1 MSLARPTDNF
11 DRGSAPAP
19 PAGGPSEI
27 ADWKNLTASE
37 MSTDP
42 GEYTNFSLGQS
53 SVSGYNLKVLI
64 NADILVLTKRF
75 PFNRAAV
82 IYFDTGITNADIGDD
97 DKRIITIQTMA
108 EFDGLE
114 QNGTIRSDTTH
125 QTSIVPFISSQDGF
139 PFATGDIGLSGTGV
153 TFEGGNVTRF
163 PPVLIRNTINPA
175 TSGIIL
181 GAASTLLAFTNEATL
196 TMRDNPNQANACWYR
211 GESQAYWDNNGE
223 NALAGGIVATL
234 QDINVNAFAASDNTV
249 KIGVAFHLNLT
260 EDSSYQ
266 REINLNFKYRILQ
279 TTS

>member
-1 MSLARPTDNF
+1 MSFN
-11 DRGSAPAP
+11 GSFFGGGGL
-19 PAGGPSEI
+19 AGGAAGSSNI

-37 MSTDP
+37 MSTDL
-42 GEYTNFSLGQS
+42 GEYTNFTLSDS
-53 SVSGYNLKVLI
+53 TVSGYSLKVLI

-82 IYFDTGITNADIGDD
+82 IYFDTGITNADIGDGD
-97 DKRIITIQTMA
+97 NRIITIQTMA

-114 QNGTIRSDTTH
+114 QGGTIRSDTTH

-139 PFATGDIGLSGTGV
+139 PFATGDIGLGGTGV

-163 PPVLIRNTINPA
+163 PPVLIRNTLNPA

-211 GESQAYWDNNGE
+211 GESQAYWDNGGE
-223 NALAGGIVATL
+223 NALAGGITASL
-234 QDINVNAFAASDNTV
+234 QDLSANAFAAADNTV

-260 EDSSYQ
+260 QDASYQ
-266 REINLNFKYRILQ
+266 REINLNFKYRILKSP
-279 TTS
+279 TP